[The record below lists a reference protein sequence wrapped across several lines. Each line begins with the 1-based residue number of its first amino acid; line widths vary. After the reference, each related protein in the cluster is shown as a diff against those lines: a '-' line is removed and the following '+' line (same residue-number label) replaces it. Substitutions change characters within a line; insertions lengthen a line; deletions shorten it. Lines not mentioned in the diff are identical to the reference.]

1 MDGDELVHEIGQGLF
16 GAEKH
21 RNHLDSAHDRH
32 GEGDLGA
39 QERVGDVHRH
49 QFLADTQWGDRGR
62 SGPPAYDAITQIR
75 PTTSGE
81 LTTFCSSASS
91 SRVSGGASTAS
102 ANAGAERR
110 CSPVEGSHRCAWDS
124 RGTRGGWER
133 H

>member
-1 MDGDELVHEIGQGLF
+1 MNCTSPAPTVGPSWSSVDYKATQEASLSVGGSVTAATEAKLFGIIGSKISIKVEAEHEWTETNSFNEIGQGLF

-62 SGPPAYDAITQIR
+62 
-75 PTTSGE
+75 
-81 LTTFCSSASS
+81 
-91 SRVSGGASTAS
+91 
-102 ANAGAERR
+102 
-110 CSPVEGSHRCAWDS
+110 
-124 RGTRGGWER
+124 
-133 H
+133 